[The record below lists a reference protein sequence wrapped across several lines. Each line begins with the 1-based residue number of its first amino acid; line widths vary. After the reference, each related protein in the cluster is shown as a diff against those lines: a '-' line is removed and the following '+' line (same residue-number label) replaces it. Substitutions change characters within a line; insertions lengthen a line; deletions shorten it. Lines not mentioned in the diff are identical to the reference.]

1 MLIASRL
8 IRDQANK
15 TLDMYLTRIRKH
27 AETLPDTVQPP
38 PGSVAGSGGTPRMG
52 TPANDTSSWAGWA
65 ISSFTNKLATASG
78 EMQAPPT
85 SISTEASRVTSPEP
99 RASSVP
105 PTSSTNK
112 PKTMPNSTLRSTTS
126 TSNPFAPPPQDDD
139 EDFDSGWGGDD
150 AGDAWGA
157 DEDISDPFASTPS
170 QLNTSTPLLE
180 GGDPDFAG
188 WLEAQAEA
196 KKKSKNILPKGLAK
210 TSAAASVRP
219 GMQKSNSTGTPASA
233 VKRTLPAA
241 RPKTVVA
248 KNVEKKVEEEDDA
261 WGEAW

>member
-1 MLIASRL
+1 MLMRRRL

-15 TLDMYLTRIRKH
+15 TLDMYLARIRKY

-38 PGSVAGSGGTPRMG
+38 PGAVTGSGATPRMG

-65 ISSFTNKLATASG
+65 ISSFTNKIATASG
-78 EMQAPPT
+78 EMQAPPA
-85 SISTEASRVTSPEP
+85 SSSTEASRVTSPEP

-105 PTSSTNK
+105 PTSFTHK
-112 PKTMPNSTLRSTTS
+112 PKTIPNTALKPTPFTN
-126 TSNPFAPPPQDDD
+126 NPFAPPPKADD
-139 EDFDSGWGGDD
+139 EELDSGWGDD
-150 AGDAWGA
+150 AADAWGA
-157 DEDISDPFASTPS
+157 DEEVADPFAPTPS
-170 QLNTSTPLLE
+170 QSNTTTTLDD
-180 GGDPDFAG
+180 GGEPDFAG

-196 KKKSKNILPKGLAK
+196 KKKNKNILPKGLAK

-219 GMQKSNSTGTPASA
+219 GMQKSNSTGTPANA

-241 RPKTVVA
+241 RPKPVA
-248 KNVEKKVEEEDDA
+248 VKKVEEKKVEEEDDA